1 MIRRGAGPETS
12 VAIGIERSVES
23 VLAVWAVAKTGA
35 AFVPVDPTYPADRI
49 EHMLSDSEVLF
60 GLTVVDAIDTL
71 PPIVSWLVLGEE
83 AFDDDVATSC
93 TLPIAQDER
102 LAPVVMDNAA
112 YVVYTSGSTGR
123 PKGVVVTHTGL
134 DSFALDQQRR
144 FHADHHSRTLHFA
157 TPSFD
162 GAIFEYLQAFGVGA
176 TMVIVPTDI
185 YGGAELA
192 SLIRR
197 EHVTHAFVT
206 TAALA
211 TVDPAGL
218 DEFRHVVVGGEAL
231 PPHLVGLW
239 APGREFVNAYGPTET
254 TVMAD
259 ISEPMTVGA
268 PITIG
273 GPIRGV
279 HEMILDSRLQPVP
292 VGAPG
297 ELYIAGIG
305 LARGYHRR
313 PGLTSERFVADPFGK
328 PGDRMYRT
336 GDIASWRSDHT
347 IEYVGR
353 SDFQVKIRGFRI
365 ELGEVDAQITA
376 MASVTNC
383 VTLGVDG
390 PAGATVLASY
400 LTVEEG
406 STLTGAE
413 ITAHLAGRVP
423 SHMVPASIMI
433 VDELPRTAVG
443 KLDRKALPTPEF
455 TGTGVEFRAPGTN
468 LERRI
473 ADASSMYSA
482 SSR

>member
-1 MIRRGAGPETS
+1 M
-12 VAIGIERSVES
+12 
-23 VLAVWAVAKTGA
+23 WAVAKTGA

-93 TLPIAQDER
+93 TLPITQDER
-102 LAPVVMDNAA
+102 RAPVVMDNAA

-162 GAIFEYLQAFGVGA
+162 GAVFQYLQAFGVGA

-218 DEFRHVVVGGEAL
+218 DEFRHVVVG
-231 PPHLVGLW
+231 
-239 APGREFVNAYGPTET
+239 
-254 TVMAD
+254 
-259 ISEPMTVGA
+259 
-268 PITIG
+268 
-273 GPIRGV
+273 
-279 HEMILDSRLQPVP
+279 
-292 VGAPG
+292 
-297 ELYIAGIG
+297 
-305 LARGYHRR
+305 
-313 PGLTSERFVADPFGK
+313 ERH
-328 PGDRMYRT
+328 Y
-336 GDIASWRSDHT
+336 
-347 IEYVGR
+347 
-353 SDFQVKIRGFRI
+353 
-365 ELGEVDAQITA
+365 
-376 MASVTNC
+376 
-383 VTLGVDG
+383 
-390 PAGATVLASY
+390 
-400 LTVEEG
+400 
-406 STLTGAE
+406 
-413 ITAHLAGRVP
+413 
-423 SHMVPASIMI
+423 
-433 VDELPRTAVG
+433 
-443 KLDRKALPTPEF
+443 
-455 TGTGVEFRAPGTN
+455 
-468 LERRI
+468 RRI
-473 ADASSMYSA
+473 SSA
-482 SSR
+482 SGLPDENSSTPTARPRQPSWQTSANP